1 MGTFTLNIATAK
13 VAMLPNQRLAIIWLS
28 EPMHYQLV
36 PRELN
41 LFDLDQNHEFVPI
54 QENIELV
61 SAKDGDII
69 PVSQRPRQNGCHSAD
84 EFFQINFP
92 CIFIKLSPK
101 FIPKSPTDHDPARV

>member
-1 MGTFTLNIATAK
+1 MGTFTLNIAIAK

-41 LFDLDQNHEFVPI
+41 LFNLDQNHEFVPI

-61 SAKDGDII
+61 SAKTAILFRFHRGRDKMAAIL
-69 PVSQRPRQNGCHSAD
+69 QT
-84 EFFQINFP
+84 NF
-92 CIFIKLSPK
+92 SN
-101 FIPKSPTDHDPARV
+101 